1 MESQPGIMRTASY
14 QAQDG
19 ISRRWRS
26 PIALGDLSALLVIS
40 VMLTMPAL
48 AITAA
53 GWSVELRTIIPVTL
67 IGVGFGFVLARSQ
80 FSELMALIV
89 SLMYGIGAVIFVAAI
104 NQQGVFIDSVNEVL
118 RRTLDWTAAL
128 FTGGINTD
136 DLVFTMLVAMLFWF
150 LAYSAGWHL
159 FRLDRVWRVILP
171 PGLILLVNTII
182 YSGREPLDVYLV
194 FFLMTSLLLIVR
206 SNLDARQ
213 WDWYVSG
220 IRMPRTMRRQ
230 TAAIGAFLAIL
241 ALAIAW
247 SIPTS
252 NLQERLDA
260 FQRFLAA
267 DPIQRISEVWSRLFT
282 PIEGEGPATT
292 DYYGGDRLNL
302 GGAVRLGD
310 EVVLLVDAPRSK
322 HRYYWRSRVYERYTA
337 GQWSPSA
344 DLRIT
349 DQSAPLEL
357 SMNAE
362 VIGQKRAAVSQ
373 VFTVGAANSRLY
385 YAAPQPGL
393 IAAAGRIDLI
403 YTDKPNNSSMNVSV
417 IRPLKVL
424 KRGAA
429 YNVSSLISIAT
440 AADLRSAGSDYPE
453 WVSNPNLYVG
463 QPNGRVLNLAQR
475 IVSEAGAGNPY
486 DQAKAIE
493 QWLRGSITYSETIP
507 APPPGVDPVEWV
519 LFDLRQGYCTYY
531 ATAMIVMLRH
541 LGIPARLAAGFS
553 QGDVDAAS
561 GQYVV
566 RERDAHTWVEVYFPG
581 YGWIEFEPTTAEE
594 PYNREGDSQVS
605 AQQQPP
611 SSQPTSSPTP
621 SPSPTRV
628 PSPTSPA
635 TQTAP
640 EENPALPT
648 MTATPSPTPTATP
661 VIVPT
666 IAPPIA
672 PDEPTPFFQPLVLLA
687 LSTSLFLIALA
698 LMLAFLVWWWEWRGM
713 SGLSPVSRA
722 YARLERYIQLV
733 GIRVGSNKTTLE
745 KRSELQKRIPAA
757 KEPIR
762 AISDL
767 YTLERYRGTS
777 KDPSEPARHADTA
790 EKAWYRTRGKIIRR
804 WLRRLMP
811 RLGRD

>member
-1 MESQPGIMRTASY
+1 MESQPGIMRTAPY
-14 QAQDG
+14 QAQG
-19 ISRRWRS
+19 GLSRRWRS
-26 PIALGDLSALLVIS
+26 PITLGDLSALIIIS
-40 VMLTMPAL
+40 VLLTMPAL
-48 AITAA
+48 ALTAA

-80 FSELMALIV
+80 FSEITALIV
-89 SLMYGIGAVIFVAAI
+89 SLMYGIGAVIFAAAI
-104 NQQGVFIDSVNEVL
+104 HQQTVFIDGVAEVL
-118 RRTLDWTAAL
+118 RRTWDWTVAL

-171 PGLILLVNTII
+171 PGLILLVNAVI
-182 YSGREPLDVYLV
+182 YSGSESLDIYLV
-194 FFLMTSLLLIVR
+194 FFLMMSLLLIVR

-220 IRMPRTMRRQ
+220 VQAPSAVRRQ
-230 TAAIGAFLAIL
+230 AAAIGAALSIL
-241 ALAIAW
+241 ALTIAW
-247 SIPTS
+247 SIPTDH
-252 NLQERLDA
+252 LQERLDA
-260 FQRFLAA
+260 FQRFLAS
-267 DPIQRISEVWSRLFT
+267 DPIQQISEVWSRLFT

-292 DYYGGDRLNL
+292 DYYGGDLLNL

-322 HRYYWRSRVYERYTA
+322 HRYYWRSRVYERYA
-337 GQWSPSA
+337 DGQWSPSA

-362 VIGQKRAAVSQ
+362 VIGQKRETVNQ

-385 YAAPQPGL
+385 YAAPQPGF
-393 IAAAGRIDLI
+393 IAGAGRIDLI

-424 KRGAA
+424 KRGET
-429 YNVSSLISIAT
+429 YHVSSLTSAAT
-440 AADLRSAGSDYPE
+440 AADLRSAGSAYPE

-463 QPNGRVLNLAQR
+463 QSNGRVLNLAQQ

-493 QWLRGSITYSETIP
+493 QWLRGSITYSETIS

-519 LFDLRQGYCTYY
+519 LFDVRQGYCTYY

-553 QGDVDAAS
+553 QGEVDAAS

-594 PYNREGDSQVS
+594 PYNRDGDSQAS
-605 AQQQPP
+605 AQPP
-611 SSQPTSSPTP
+611 LSSQPTSSPTP
-621 SPSPTRV
+621 SPSPTPV

-635 TQTAP
+635 TQAAP
-640 EENPALPT
+640 EENPPLPT
-648 MTATPSPTPTATP
+648 MTATPSPTPTATA

-666 IAPPIA
+666 TAPPIA
-672 PDEPTPFFQPLVLLA
+672 PDEPTPFFQPLVLMA
-687 LSTSLFLIALA
+687 LSISLLLIVLA

-722 YARLERYIQLV
+722 YARLERYIQLI

-767 YTLERYRGTS
+767 YTLERYRGGG
-777 KDPSEPARHADTA
+777 KDPSEPARHAETA

-811 RLGRD
+811 RLGKD